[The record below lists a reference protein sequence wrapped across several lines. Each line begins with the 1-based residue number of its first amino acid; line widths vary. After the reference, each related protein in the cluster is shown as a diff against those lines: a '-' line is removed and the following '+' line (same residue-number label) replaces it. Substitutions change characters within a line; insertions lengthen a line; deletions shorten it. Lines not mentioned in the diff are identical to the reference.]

1 MRLGLMGGTFDPPH
15 YGHLVIAE
23 EARLVFGLDRV
34 DFVTSADPPHK
45 QGREIS
51 PAEHRYAMTLLS
63 VASNP
68 FFRVSRRE
76 IERSGPSYS
85 VDTLR
90 EYGREWP
97 GAELF
102 FITGADAILEILTW
116 HRADEAVR
124 LCTFIAA
131 TRPGYDLSRMER
143 VLPPEYLAR
152 IRTVSVPGIE
162 ISSTDI
168 RERLRQ
174 GQSIRYLV
182 AEPVE
187 QYIATYCLY
196 KGEGG
201 PEARPGPREEA
212 DV

>member
-63 VASNP
+63 VATNP
-68 FFRVSRRE
+68 HFRVSRRE

-85 VDTLR
+85 VDTLQ
-90 EYGREWP
+90 EYRSECP

-131 TRPGYDLSRMER
+131 TRPGYDLARMER
-143 VLPPEYLAR
+143 VLPASYLSR
-152 IRTVSVPGIE
+152 IHTVSVPGIE

-174 GQSIRYLV
+174 GKSIRYLV

-187 QYIATYCLY
+187 QYIATYGLY
-196 KGEGG
+196 
-201 PEARPGPREEA
+201 REEGA
-212 DV
+212 PGASVEQEEPDS

>member
-1 MRLGLMGGTFDPPH
+1 MGGTFDPPH

-45 QGREIS
+45 QGREITA
-51 PAEHRYAMTLLS
+51 AEHRFAMTLLS

-76 IERSGPSYS
+76 IERTGPSYS
-85 VDTLR
+85 VDTLQ

-97 GAELF
+97 GADLF

-116 HRADEAVR
+116 HRPEEAVR

-131 TRPGYDLSRMER
+131 TRPGYDLSRLER

-168 RERLRQ
+168 RERLCQ
-174 GQSIRYLV
+174 GKSIRYLV

-187 QYIATYCLY
+187 QYIATYALY
-196 KGEGG
+196 RGEGG
-201 PEARPGPREEA
+201 HTREEP
-212 DV
+212 DRG

>member
-45 QGREIS
+45 QGRVITA
-51 PAEHRYAMTLLS
+51 AEHRFAMTLLS
-63 VASNP
+63 IASNP

-85 VDTLR
+85 VDTLLDYR
-90 EYGREWP
+90 REWP
-97 GAELF
+97 GADLF
-102 FITGADAILEILTW
+102 FITGADAMLEILTW

-131 TRPGYDLSRMER
+131 TRPGYDLTRMER
-143 VLPPEYLAR
+143 VLPPDYLAR
-152 IRTVSVPGIE
+152 VRTVSVPGIE

-168 RERLRQ
+168 RERLRA
-174 GQSIRYLV
+174 GKSIRYLV

-187 QYIATYCLY
+187 QYIRTYGLYTGGEPGARATQ
-196 KGEGG
+196 GE
-201 PEARPGPREEA
+201 EPGT
-212 DV
+212 

>member
-45 QGREIS
+45 QGREITT
-51 PAEHRYAMTLLS
+51 AEHRFAMTLLS

-85 VDTLR
+85 VDTLQ

-97 GAELF
+97 GAEIYF
-102 FITGADAILEILTW
+102 VTGADAILEILTW
-116 HRADEAVR
+116 HRADEAMR

-131 TRPGYDLSRMER
+131 TRPGYDLARMER
-143 VLPPEYLAR
+143 VLPSDYLAR

-174 GQSIRYLV
+174 GKSIRYLV

-187 QYIATYCLY
+187 QYIATYGLY
-196 KGEGG
+196 REAGVAVG
-201 PEARPGPREEA
+201 PGSGREEPGR
-212 DV
+212 